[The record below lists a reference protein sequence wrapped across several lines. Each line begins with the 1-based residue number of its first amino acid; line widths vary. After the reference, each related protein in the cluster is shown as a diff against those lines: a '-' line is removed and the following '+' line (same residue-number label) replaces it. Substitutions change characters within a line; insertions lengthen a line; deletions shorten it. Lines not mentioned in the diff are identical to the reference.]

1 MSIILEARNLCK
13 SYSNGKVM
21 QHVLKNLN
29 LSIKEGDFT
38 VIMGSSGS
46 GKSTLLYAISGMDQP
61 TLGTIE
67 FKGTEISGYTNDQLA
82 VFRRKNCGFVFQQMY
97 LNDTMSILDNIVVCG
112 LLQKRNRKEVVEE
125 AKRLLAQVEL
135 GEETYDKFPS
145 QLSGGQAQ
153 RAAIVRAVINHPP
166 IIFADEPTGALNSSN
181 SKNVL
186 DVMTA
191 FNEQGQSIVMVTHDM
206 KTARRANRILY
217 LHDGMIA
224 NELLL
229 GAYTPGDPAR
239 HAMLREFL
247 EDMGW

>member
-1 MSIILEARNLCK
+1 MSTILEARNLCK

-125 AKRLLAQVEL
+125 AKRLV
-135 GEETYDKFPS
+135 TK
-145 QLSGGQAQ
+145 
-153 RAAIVRAVINHPP
+153 
-166 IIFADEPTGALNSSN
+166 
-181 SKNVL
+181 
-186 DVMTA
+186 
-191 FNEQGQSIVMVTHDM
+191 QGTD
-206 KTARRANRILY
+206 R
-217 LHDGMIA
+217 
-224 NELLL
+224 
-229 GAYTPGDPAR
+229 
-239 HAMLREFL
+239 
-247 EDMGW
+247 